1 MENYNDFKKKKEWV
15 MFTSLF
21 FSIKLGNFASV
32 NVMKTILYNIKK
44 DFIGYIALYSFSIT
58 KITLPSI

>member
-1 MENYNDFKKKKEWV
+1 

-21 FSIKLGNFASV
+21 FSIKWGNFASV